1 MKKHIIILSI
11 TISILV
17 LEIIGL
23 ILIFTL
29 DLLSEDK
36 DLIWAIIIVMI
47 LLLFY
52 PTAFFTYYYHIG
64 KCDKKGN
71 IFGLILFTLADTIVA
86 IILIP
91 LLVSPLFLM
100 DYISIFKEDYRRY
113 KWNRDKY

>member
-52 PTAFFTYYYHIG
+52 PTALFTCYYHIW
-64 KCDKKGN
+64 KDDKKGN
-71 IFGLILFTLADTIVA
+71 IFENILYGFDNISA

-91 LLVSPLFLM
+91 LLVSPLFLI